1 MCFKREFQNVK
12 VSIILKQMS
21 QLAKEFTQSYA
32 THTLD
37 IRGVCKKFL
46 RRIGP

>member
-1 MCFKREFQNVK
+1 
-12 VSIILKQMS
+12 MS
-21 QLAKEFTQSYA
+21 QLAKEFTQNNA

-37 IRGVCKKFL
+37 TQGVCKKFL